1 MQKIKNFMELTRA
14 YALLVTFSS
23 CFIIYAFA
31 HNNSKFNFVAFFTL
45 VFALCLVHLGA
56 NLFDDYI
63 DVKNKLKQGYTL
75 ENMSFDS
82 FVPKAMLI
90 RNGVYSLNQVRTI
103 INILFSVALGI
114 GISFAIVYGW
124 QVLLYMLF
132 GGLLTLFYPI
142 SARYGL
148 SEIVIGLIYGPL
160 MITGGYFALTSSFN
174 SSVLLLSFAIFF
186 ATLTLLHADNI
197 MDWEFDIKE
206 GKRTLAI
213 MSGNKQNAIGLLSF
227 MMIMAYSIVVIGVLI
242 GKLELNTL
250 YVFLT
255 LPIMV
260 KLIKSMK
267 EYIEIKDVQFKPRW
281 YWGFFENW
289 KAIQEKNIA
298 FYMFRFYLARNFSFF
313 FALFAMIGMLK

>member
-1 MQKIKNFMELTRA
+1 
-14 YALLVTFSS
+14 
-23 CFIIYAFA
+23 
-31 HNNSKFNFVAFFTL
+31 
-45 VFALCLVHLGA
+45 
-56 NLFDDYI
+56 
-63 DVKNKLKQGYTL
+63 
-75 ENMSFDS
+75 
-82 FVPKAMLI
+82 
-90 RNGVYSLNQVRTI
+90 
-103 INILFSVALGI
+103 
-114 GISFAIVYGW
+114 
-124 QVLLYMLF
+124 
-132 GGLLTLFYPI
+132 
-142 SARYGL
+142 
-148 SEIVIGLIYGPL
+148 

-227 MMIMAYSIVVIGVLI
+227 MMIMAYSIVVIGILI